1 MIEYEDGFWHKY
13 EYIST
18 PDGIQYYVSAAELRF
33 PMLDN
38 NRYELQ
44 VFPAKDNQVIDWAG
58 VYIETFMNREV
69 ADRAWDAIADEI
81 RSGVFVPEEFDE

>member
-1 MIEYEDGFWHKY
+1 MIDYEDGFWHKY

-18 PDGIQYYVSAAELRF
+18 PDGIQYYVSAVELRY

-44 VFPAKDNQVIDWAG
+44 VFPAEDNRVIDWGG
-58 VYIETFMNREV
+58 VYIESFMDREI
-69 ADRAWDAIADEI
+69 ADRAWDNVADEI